1 MVEVKYQNANKVS
14 EVKVI
19 VKGPSWI
26 VEAVG
31 LYSRLKLK
39 LTTSHLL
46 SIKAGVKSYHTH
58 CYYGLFCVQFR

>member
-26 VEAVG
+26 VEAV
-31 LYSRLKLK
+31 
-39 LTTSHLL
+39 
-46 SIKAGVKSYHTH
+46 
-58 CYYGLFCVQFR
+58 